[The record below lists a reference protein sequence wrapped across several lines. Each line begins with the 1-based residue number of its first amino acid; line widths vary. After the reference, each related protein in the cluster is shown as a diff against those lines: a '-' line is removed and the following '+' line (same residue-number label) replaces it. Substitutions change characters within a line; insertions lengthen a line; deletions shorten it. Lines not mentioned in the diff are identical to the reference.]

1 MDFSQ
6 FFLIAFGMILTYN
19 LLKGAT
25 FVDQKKLQAQL
36 KSALFMGAK
45 SIAEIEEPYF
55 KRLQKAIDVNDV
67 QAIKDILNELNNER
81 KDLLSKDIEEFIKF
95 IDSKKQ

>member
-6 FFLIAFGMILTYN
+6 FILIALGMILTYK

-25 FVDQKKLQAQL
+25 FVDNKKLQDGL

-45 SIAEIEEPYF
+45 SIAEIEEPYL
-55 KRLQKAIDVNDV
+55 KRLQKAIDVNDD
-67 QAIKDILNELNNER
+67 QAIQDILNELNNER
-81 KDLLSKDIEEFIKF
+81 KDLLSKDVEEFIKF